1 MNLHS
6 SPPSAPGPHSSLLR
20 PAPRCTSPRGSWGLH
35 DRSLDGT
42 AGRLPG
48 RGRPV
53 ALTPQRSHFSDS
65 APRGDVDRSETQLA
79 QLTGA
84 RWTPPGPPRKD
95 VTKAGPIGCRWHAR
109 PRAVGVVCLGHA
121 CFRSCLLTW
130 SRLGHAELFG
140 AELTEVRNPGTCR
153 LMSVSRAFPRSWGE
167 EGSDQ
172 VSADVLGRLLVRTGQ
187 LSKAS

>member
-20 PAPRCTSPRGSWGLH
+20 PAPRCPSPSGSWGLH
-35 DRSLDGT
+35 DSSLDSS

-84 RWTPPGPPRKD
+84 RWTPPGLPRKD

-121 CFRSCLLTW
+121 CFRSCLPTW

-140 AELTEVRNPGTCR
+140 ADLTEVSDPGTCR
-153 LMSVSRAFPRSWGE
+153 LCLCLGLFPEAGE
-167 EGSDQ
+167 K
-172 VSADVLGRLLVRTGQ
+172 RGQ
-187 LSKAS
+187 IR